1 VGFIVWFRFTF
12 LLILLPNLQQLTFA
26 LPNDKPSL
34 QRFVCNTGYTLRECQ
49 EQIVILKRV
58 VANYTAAE
66 RGDWT
71 WILVRSEDWKGILL
85 SRGLDPDSPAFT
97 FCPKRETFVEEALLT
112 QVPVRGREL
121 LLKWN
126 MSANDLL
133 DLAIRHELGHA
144 LCNDPSEQNAD
155 RVAKLLEQR
164 NTVSCRPTS
173 RPKRDQHE

>member
-1 VGFIVWFRFTF
+1 M
-12 LLILLPNLQQLTFA
+12 
-26 LPNDKPSL
+26 
-34 QRFVCNTGYTLRECQ
+34 
-49 EQIVILKRV
+49 VILKRV
-58 VANYTAAE
+58 VANYSASE
-66 RGDWT
+66 LGDWT

-85 SRGLDPDSPAFT
+85 ARGLDPDSPAFT
-97 FCPKRETFVEEALLT
+97 FRPKRETFIEEALLT

-155 RVAKLLEQR
+155 RVARLLEQR
-164 NTVSCRPTS
+164 NTVSCKANAEAKQKSSHLHQKIR
-173 RPKRDQHE
+173 